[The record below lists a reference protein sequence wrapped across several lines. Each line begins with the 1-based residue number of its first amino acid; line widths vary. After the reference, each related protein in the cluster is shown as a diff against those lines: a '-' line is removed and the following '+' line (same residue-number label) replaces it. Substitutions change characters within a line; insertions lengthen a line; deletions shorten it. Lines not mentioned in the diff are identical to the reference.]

1 MMKVKI
7 NRIKLFGYHGVYEEE
22 KANGQEFHISV
33 EMKINSKYSDDI
45 TSTVDYSVIIQNI
58 KEVFNKKR
66 YNLIESL
73 AIAISD
79 KIMKD
84 SRIKS
89 TIISVK
95 KPTPPIDA
103 DIDSVE
109 GVYKGKR

>member
-1 MMKVKI
+1 MILPV
-7 NRIKLFGYHGVYEEE
+7 
-22 KANGQEFHISV
+22 
-33 EMKINSKYSDDI
+33 
-45 TSTVDYSVIIQNI
+45 
-58 KEVFNKKR
+58 R
-66 YNLIESL
+66 YDLIESL

-84 SRIKS
+84 RRIKS

-109 GVYKGKR
+109 VVYKGKR